1 MRRLIG
7 LAALATAPLVSV
19 SAIAGQVCPF
29 DASAVDGGRVYYMD
43 GTRAV
48 ALSATT
54 LLEGNERRP
63 IELYYVVKSGLTDRG
78 GLIVIKS
85 ARLGTTL
92 KDDDPKSNRVGLKRL
107 EASTRCDPGKGSFVG
122 SVSTRAYSE
131 YHDYGQDNGNYLRE
145 VEDGVDARKK
155 LQKFHTTYVGVD
167 GECRRSD
174 DKKRLDGSYEARSN
188 RSQFSFDT
196 DIVDYGFNGAVYN
209 ITVQTVRA
217 GQEFLVPSAYADSQ
231 TKLRER
237 RVEIKRYRTKTGYA
251 CVPFSIE
258 VRAPAQSLR
267 VNDLDA
273 RSEFRFGPI
282 TGASP

>member
-1 MRRLIG
+1 M
-7 LAALATAPLVSV
+7 
-19 SAIAGQVCPF
+19 
-29 DASAVDGGRVYYMD
+29 
-43 GTRAV
+43 
-48 ALSATT
+48 
-54 LLEGNERRP
+54 
-63 IELYYVVKSGLTDRG
+63 
-78 GLIVIKS
+78 
-85 ARLGTTL
+85 
-92 KDDDPKSNRVGLKRL
+92 KDDDPKSDRVGLKRL

-131 YHDYGQDNGNYLRE
+131 YHDYGQDKGSYLRG
-145 VEDGVDARKK
+145 VEDGVDAKQK
-155 LQKFHTTYVGVD
+155 LRKFHTAYVGVD

-174 DKKRLDGSYEARSN
+174 DKRFDGAYEARSN

-209 ITVQTVRA
+209 IATRTVRT
-217 GQEFLVPSAYADSQ
+217 GLGFLVPPAYADTQ

-237 RVEIKRYRTKTGYA
+237 RVEIRRYRTKTGYA

-273 RSEFRFGPI
+273 RSEFRFGPT